1 MPIPDAN
8 SFKVLHSRSFGMP
21 DSMVTVFRSSFIS
34 ITPYTL
40 TICIRGRFA
49 ILILLSREIL
59 MKILVFSDSHGAPA
73 YIRTA
78 LLQHDGQADAVVFLG
93 DGVLDAAAVWE
104 EYPDIPAYMVR
115 GNCDSA
121 LRLIANGIDA
131 PEEDVIT
138 LGGLRFL
145 ILHGHTSG
153 AKSGYGQMLLLAE
166 KHRADGVLFG
176 HTHMP
181 ESRSVP
187 APGDPDRRIFLF
199 NPGSV
204 GMSKDHSYGVIHIVD
219 GLISAG
225 HGSAIG

>member
-1 MPIPDAN
+1 MHPGAFCYSYPFIPGDPYEN
-8 SFKVLHSRSFGMP
+8 SRFF
-21 DSMVTVFRSSFIS
+21 
-34 ITPYTL
+34 
-40 TICIRGRFA
+40 RFA
-49 ILILLSREIL
+49 RCTCLYTHR
-59 MKILVFSDSHGAPA
+59 PA
-73 YIRTA
+73 
-78 LLQHDGQADAVVFLG
+78 ADAVVFLG

-145 ILHGHTSG
+145 ILHGHTAG

>member
-1 MPIPDAN
+1 
-8 SFKVLHSRSFGMP
+8 
-21 DSMVTVFRSSFIS
+21 
-34 ITPYTL
+34 
-40 TICIRGRFA
+40 
-49 ILILLSREIL
+49 

-78 LLQHDGQADAVVFLG
+78 LRQHEGQADAVVFLG

-145 ILHGHTSG
+145 ILHGHTAG

-204 GMSKDHSYGVIHIVD
+204 GMSQDHSYGVIHIVD